1 MAVIS
6 IDLDFTLGLRTLI
19 GQVDRWEIKWYV
31 ERIRLL
37 RNEDEGFPYT

>member
-6 IDLDFTLGLRTLI
+6 IDFDFSLGLRTLI
-19 GQVDRWEIKWYV
+19 GQEYRWEIKWYV

-37 RNEDEGFPYT
+37 RIEDEGFPYT